1 VVPFTVEEKQIEELI
16 NRYLTVSF
24 SVTKKGENMIKDS
37 IGDFITNDQHYTLR
51 YIYRI
56 GTCTSTEL
64 AEAFE
69 VKKSAITAIINR
81 LTEKELIKR
90 TRDEN
95 DRRVIYLTLTEKGSD
110 LYKKTEEKI
119 RKLVESIITSFEENE
134 IVAFIETYEK
144 LNDRLDKLKDCKME
158 E

>member
-1 VVPFTVEEKQIEELI
+1 MEEKQIEELI
-16 NRYLTVSF
+16 NRYISVSF

-37 IGDFITNDQHYTLR
+37 IGDYITNDQHYTLR
-51 YIYRI
+51 YIHLV

-64 AEAFE
+64 SEAFE

-95 DRRVIYLTLTEKGSD
+95 DRRVIYLTLTEKGND
-110 LYKKTEEKI
+110 LYLKTEDKI
-119 RKLVESIITSFEENE
+119 KKLVESIITSFEESE
-134 IVAFIETYEK
+134 IVSFIETYEK
-144 LNDRLDKLKDCKME
+144 LNTLLDQRKDCKME

>member
-1 VVPFTVEEKQIEELI
+1 MKEKQIEELI
-16 NRYLTVSF
+16 NRYLAVSF
-24 SVTKKGENMIKDS
+24 SVTKKGESLVKDS

-51 YIYRI
+51 YIHKV

-64 AEAFE
+64 SEIFD

-95 DRRVIYLTLTEKGSD
+95 DRRVIYLTLTEKGTE
-110 LYKKTEEKI
+110 LFEKTEEKI
-119 RKLVESIITSFEENE
+119 HRLVESIITSFDEEE
-134 IVAFIETYEK
+134 IVSFIETYEK
-144 LNDRLDKLKDCKME
+144 LNTLLDNLKDCKME

>member
-1 VVPFTVEEKQIEELI
+1 MNDKHIEELI
-16 NRYLTVSF
+16 NRYLVVSF
-24 SVTKKGENMIKDS
+24 AVTKKGENLVKDS

-51 YIYRI
+51 YIHKV

-64 AEAFE
+64 SEEFD
-69 VKKSAITAIINR
+69 VKRSAITAIINR

-95 DRRVIYLTLTEKGSD
+95 DRRVIYLTLTEKGTE
-110 LYKKTEEKI
+110 LYVKTEEKI
-119 RKLVESIITSFEENE
+119 RKLVESIITSFDESE
-134 IVAFIETYEK
+134 ITSFIETYEK
-144 LNDRLDKLKDCKME
+144 LNSLLDNLKECKLE